1 MAVPYVFGSVLGGT
15 SIPLSQLDDNFDYL
29 ANNGTFTGTAS
40 FQNITASGNLSV
52 SGTFTLSGTTISGFT
67 GTGNFVLAN
76 TPTLVTPIL
85 GTPTS
90 GTLTNCTG
98 LPVSTGI
105 SGLGTGVATALAVNV
120 GSAGAAVVNGGAL
133 GTPSSGTLTNCTGLP
148 LASVTGLGSNV
159 ATFLATPSSA
169 NLASAV
175 TDETGSGA
183 LVFGTSPTI
192 TTPGIV
198 GVTNASNATA
208 GNVGEVISAKV
219 LAASAISLTTATPAN
234 VTSIS
239 LTAGDWDVVGNVA
252 FVANAGTTISA
263 IAAGMNT
270 TSATFVTDSSDNGFP
285 YSNIAATLTTAS
297 TNRLGISRWRVN
309 VSTTTTVYLIA
320 SATFGTSTMTA
331 YGAIVARRVR

>member
-1 MAVPYVFGSVLGGT
+1 MAVPYIFGSVLGGT

-52 SGTFTLSGTTISGFT
+52 SGTFTLGGTTISGFT

-90 GTLTNCTG
+90 GTLSNCTG
-98 LPVSTGI
+98 LPVGTGI

-120 GSAGAAVVNGGAL
+120 GSAGAPVVNGGVL

-159 ATFLATPSSA
+159 ATFLATPSSS
-169 NLASAV
+169 NLAAAV

-183 LVFGTSPTI
+183 LVFANTPTLVTPNIGAATGTSVAVTGSI
-192 TTPGIV
+192 RSSSASAGLGYSTGAGSAVTQGVSRTT
-198 GVTNASNATA
+198 GVTINAVSGAITLFSAA
-208 GNVGEVISAKV
+208 GS
-219 LAASAISLTTATPAN
+219 ATPATFT
-234 VTSIS
+234 VTNSAVSATDVIILNQKS
-239 LTAGDWDVVGNVA
+239 GTDKYHLLVTAVA
-252 FVANAGTTISA
+252 SNSFDITFFTTGGTTTEQPVINFA
-263 IAAGMNT
+263 VIKAVAA
-270 TSATFVTDSSDNGFP
+270 
-285 YSNIAATLTTAS
+285 
-297 TNRLGISRWRVN
+297 
-309 VSTTTTVYLIA
+309 
-320 SATFGTSTMTA
+320 
-331 YGAIVARRVR
+331 